1 MIKIKNSISKIILIF
16 AMALMFGIM
25 GHTNVHAAT
34 VGQRLTAPESGWRR
48 FENID
53 KNISYIGSGWT
64 SYFEA
69 SESGGNVNYTTNP
82 IGASVRFN
90 FTGNKIRIINH
101 CNSGHN
107 NLAEVYIDGVKVNN
121 HSIYSSQ
128 GVTQVIMYQN
138 ENLSNSEH
146 HFEYKFVGS
155 GQGVFDAIDIDS
167 NGQLKSYNENPS
179 IIVSNITLNKSTDTL
194 QVGETGTLVA
204 IITPDNATNKNVKW
218 ISSDPSIATVDENG
232 KVTAVKEGITTV
244 SAITTDGSNLS
255 ASCLVTVKPKDT
267 TPTNPTDNNGN
278 AILNITMTNGNV
290 KSYTVSMTKV
300 NDFISWYNNRSS
312 GSSGSPYYS
321 FDKTDSLQPFTK
333 KTEYVVF
340 DKISSFE
347 VDEYSK

>member
-25 GHTNVHAAT
+25 GHANVHAAT

-64 SYFEA
+64 SYFDA
-69 SESGGNVNYTTNP
+69 SESGGNVNYTTNS

-107 NLAEVYIDGVKVNN
+107 NLAEVYIDGVKVNT
-121 HSIYSSQ
+121 HSIYNSQ
-128 GVTQVIMYQN
+128 SVTQIIMYQN

-167 NGQLKSYNENPS
+167 NGQLKPYNENPS
-179 IIVSNITLNKSTDTL
+179 ITVSNITLNKSTDTL
-194 QVGETGTLVA
+194 QVDAIDTLIA
-204 IITPDNATNKNVKW
+204 TITPDNATNKNVKW
-218 ISSDPSIATVDENG
+218 TSSDPSIATVDPTG
-232 KVTAVKEGITTV
+232 KVTAVKEGTTTV
-244 SAITTDGSNLS
+244 SAITMDGSNLS
-255 ASCLVTVKPKDT
+255 ASCTVTVKKVDT
-267 TPTNPTDNNGN
+267 PEPPTNNNGN
-278 AILNITMTNGNV
+278 AILTLTMTNGNI
-290 KSYTVSMTKV
+290 KSSTVSMTKV

-312 GSSGSPYYS
+312 GSSGNPYYS